1 MKSFMWEGSNEESS
15 KVAVLLPGGGYT
27 VQAPLLHWC
36 AIMLIEQGWRVQAV
50 EWTISEAARAEPIAF
65 VEAALLT
72 AFEEAPHATE
82 RLVVGKSFGS
92 YALPWA
98 VDNGVPGVWLTP
110 ILTYLDLREALGR
123 ADAGHL
129 AVGGDQDDMWLPED
143 VAASRS
149 ELLTIVGA
157 DHALEIG
164 TDWRACV
171 AAQIEVHEAVD
182 RHVRGLTSR

>member
-1 MKSFMWEGSNEESS
+1 MWQGSNEDSS

-50 EWTISEAARAEPIAF
+50 DWSIGEAARTEPMAF
-65 VEAALLT
+65 VEAALQT
-72 AFEEAPHATE
+72 ALEEAPQATE

-110 ILTYLDLREALGR
+110 VLTYLDLREALGR

-129 AVGGDQDDMWLPED
+129 AVGGDRDDMWLPDE
-143 VAASRS
+143 VTAAGA
-149 ELLTIVGA
+149 ELVTMVGA
-157 DHALEIG
+157 DHSLEIG
-164 TDWRACV
+164 TDWRASV

-182 RHVRGLTSR
+182 RHVRGLNQR

>member
-1 MKSFMWEGSNEESS
+1 MWQGSDEESS

-36 AIMLIEQGWRVQAV
+36 AIRLIDAGWRVQAV
-50 EWTISEAARAEPIAF
+50 DWSIHEAARAEPMAF
-65 VEAALLT
+65 VEAALQT
-72 AFEEAPHATE
+72 ALEEAPDATQ

-98 VDNGVPGVWLTP
+98 VDNGLPGIWLTP
-110 ILTYLDLREALGR
+110 VLTYADIREALGR
-123 ADAGHL
+123 ADSTHL
-129 AVGGDQDDMWLPED
+129 AVGGNLDEMWLPHE
-143 VAASRS
+143 VSPSGA

-157 DHALEIG
+157 DHSLEIG
-164 TDWRACV
+164 TDWRASV

-182 RHVRGLTSR
+182 RHLAGLPTR